1 MKINVSFNKKSI
13 QNAIKQI
20 KAVQKKVQTDL
31 PRVYLQKC
39 VESIKAIANR
49 NIAMTNIGSE
59 VKALIQTSWITTAV
73 IGNKITLLNNAEYE
87 SGKNLAVFVEFGVGR
102 VGGSKPHA
110 VANKANYQYNVWSMR
125 KDPYERWTYTLEGGE
140 DRMNIE
146 SGYYEGGDTEKGF
159 YFKTAGS
166 PATMF
171 LYNAWKEWQT
181 TGLYK
186 TLWEQTKTEVLGR
199 NA

>member
-1 MKINVSFNKKSI
+1 MRINISLDKKSI
-13 QNAIKQI
+13 RSAIKQI
-20 KAVQKKVQTDL
+20 KAVQKKVQTNL

-49 NIAMTNIGSE
+49 NLAMTNIGSE
-59 VKALIQTSWITTAV
+59 VKALIQTSWETSAV
-73 IGNKITLLNNAEYE
+73 IGNKITLSNNAEYE

-102 VGGSKPHA
+102 VGGSKPHE
-110 VANKANYQYNVWSMR
+110 VANEANYQYNVWSMR
-125 KDPYERWTYTLEGGE
+125 KDPNDKWVYTLDGGE

-146 SGYYEGGDTEKGF
+146 SGYYEGGNTDKGF

-171 LYNAWKEWQT
+171 LYKAWKEFET
-181 TGLYK
+181 SGLYK
-186 TLWEQTKTEVLGR
+186 TLWEQAKKEVIG
-199 NA
+199 

>member
-1 MKINVSFNKKSI
+1 MKINISLDKKSI
-13 QNAIKQI
+13 ENAIKQI

-49 NIAMTNIGSE
+49 NLAMTNIGSE
-59 VKALIQTSWITTAV
+59 VKALIQTSWETSAV
-73 IGNKITLLNNAEYE
+73 IGNKITLSNNAEYE

-110 VANKANYQYNVWSMR
+110 VADKANYEYNVWSIR
-125 KDPYERWTYTLEGGE
+125 KDPNDRWVYTLEGGE

-146 SGYYEGGDTEKGF
+146 SGYYEGGNTDKGF

-171 LYNAWKEWQT
+171 LYKAWKEFET
-181 TGLYK
+181 SGLYK
-186 TLWEQTKTEVLGR
+186 TLWEQAKKEVIG
-199 NA
+199 

>member
-1 MKINVSFNKKSI
+1 MKINISLDKKSI
-13 QNAIKQI
+13 ENAIKQI

-39 VESIKAIANR
+39 VERIKAIANR
-49 NIAMTNIGSE
+49 NLAMTNIGSE
-59 VKALIQTSWITTAV
+59 VKALIQTSWETSAV
-73 IGNKITLLNNAEYE
+73 IGNKITLSNNAEYE

-102 VGGSKPHA
+102 IGGSKPHE
-110 VANKANYQYNVWSMR
+110 VANEANYEYNVWSMR
-125 KDPYERWTYTLEGGE
+125 KDPNDKWTYTLEGGE

-146 SGYYEGGDTEKGF
+146 SGYYEGGNTDKGF

-171 LYNAWKEWQT
+171 LYKAWKEFET
-181 TGLYK
+181 SGLYK
-186 TLWEQTKTEVLGR
+186 TLWEQTKKEVIG
-199 NA
+199 

>member
-1 MKINVSFNKKSI
+1 MKIPIRFDKKSI
-13 QNAIKQI
+13 ENAIKQI
-20 KAVQKKVQTDL
+20 KAVQKKVKTDL

-49 NIAMTNIGSE
+49 NLSMTNIGSE
-59 VKALIQTSWITTAV
+59 VKALIQTSWETTAV
-73 IGNKITLLNNAEYE
+73 IWNKITLSNNAEYE

-102 VGGSKPHA
+102 VGGSKPHE
-110 VANKANYQYNVWSMR
+110 VANEANYQYNVWSMR
-125 KDPYERWTYTLEGGE
+125 KDPNDKWVYTLEGGE

-146 SGYYEGGDTEKGF
+146 SGYYEGGNTDKGF

-171 LYNAWKEWQT
+171 LYKAWKEFET
-181 TGLYK
+181 SGLYK
-186 TLWEQTKTEVLGR
+186 TLWEQAKKEVIG
-199 NA
+199 